1 MKTWKCIRRV
11 TAFVLGFTLL
21 YMILELHFNPGQ
33 RPGNRI
39 QEKKGEQFQTL
50 QAKVSNFQLL
60 NSVSSSVMVR
70 SNNLSDYIRSVFCNK
85 DTAPLNISSPKLIPN
100 GEEIAGK
107 DVIVLVISSPVHS
120 ELREAIR
127 RTWANSSVAGV
138 AVIFVLG
145 LHWDI
150 YWNTVLT
157 SEHERYGDILQL
169 FTPDTY
175 RNLPEKILLGFHWVM
190 DSVPRIKY
198 VVKSDDDVYLHLP
211 SVFSV
216 VRNVS
221 VDVIVGAYNPQS
233 IVSRNIKDEWGVSK
247 DVYLP
252 DYFPPYVS
260 GGSYLMSAQVTR
272 RIFTS
277 VSRCRR
283 LHIEDVFI
291 TGVLAVTAGLGHLP
305 HPGFSFWGTPKAQPC
320 DMKAGRVNSVNMG
333 VKQIYKLHNGLLNLD
348 LKNEKNNHVCKLK

>member
-1 MKTWKCIRRV
+1 MKYWRYVRRV
-11 TAFVLGFTLL
+11 IVSILGSTLLLVIQGLYPGPSQPPWKVTHGRSFKPLNKHRQEFMTTSRLGQFSLPNLVRGNKFTL
-21 YMILELHFNPGQ
+21 
-33 RPGNRI
+33 
-39 QEKKGEQFQTL
+39 T
-50 QAKVSNFQLL
+50 
-60 NSVSSSVMVR
+60 
-70 SNNLSDYIRSVFCNK
+70 YIRSVFCNAK
-85 DTAPLNISSPKLIPN
+85 TNPVPLNISSPKLNPN
-100 GEEIAGK
+100 GDALAGK

-127 RTWANSSVAGV
+127 RTWANSNEAGA

-145 LHWDI
+145 LHWDL

-157 SEHERYGDILQL
+157 EEHGRHGDILQL

-211 SVFSV
+211 SVFAV
-216 VRNVS
+216 VRNLS

-247 DVYLP
+247 GVYLP

-260 GGSYLMSAQVTR
+260 GGSYLMSAHVTR
-272 RIFTS
+272 RILSS

-291 TGVLAVTAGLGHLP
+291 TGVLAVTSGLGHLP
-305 HPGFSFWGTPKAQPC
+305 HSGFSFWGTPKAQPC

-333 VKQIYKLHNGLLNLD
+333 VKQIYKLHVGISIMD
-348 LKNEKNNHVCKLK
+348 MKSQDISKVQ